1 MNIRYV
7 YTRKRADFGKQCNFS
22 DRASEIHADIPPN
35 PELAEKFILRNP
47 VSRGIQHASEM
58 SEHEVNT
65 ERVLSEV
72 RGINHTEGGWP
83 KDVNYNE
90 PEQVQR
96 YRKKIEKDELYT
108 VTLHALASS
117 VEHCIKQN
125 NALNIYEE
133 YFNDIDYDASEEP
146 PSARIVNVF
155 RDINDIKR
163 TAAYVSW
170 FPEGPTK
177 IAVAYSNI
185 GFLENGADVS
195 TDSYIWDFSNP
206 NRPDLVL
213 SPPSSLVCVEFNP
226 KDSHTLVGGCHNGQ
240 LCLWDRRKGSLPA
253 ELSPVE
259 NSHRDPAWQVIWI
272 QSKTGTE
279 FFSASTDGQVLWW
292 DVRKMN
298 EPTEILYLDP
308 TKNQELN
315 CSVGAYALEYE
326 PTIPTKFMAGTEQGM
341 IISCNRKG
349 KSPAE
354 KVAAVFSGHKGP
366 VYALQRNPFFTK
378 FFLSVGDWSARIWS
392 EDMKD
397 DPIMW
402 TPYHDSGAT
411 DGRWSPVRPA
421 LFFMTRLNGCLEIW
435 DYVFKQ
441 REPALTIKV
450 SDDSLHCVRVN
461 EEGQLVA
468 VGSHSGVTTIL
479 ELSDGFTTAAKN
491 EKATVGAMFERETH
505 REKIL
510 ETRAK
515 ELRVKEKQRAM
526 AEAAAAGAPPVY
538 TQGSRPFEG
547 ATENAEKAEKAEVAD
562 GETLVKKAEDKEE
575 EEEKE
580 EGEASAE
587 ELLSPE
593 ELLNKVEQDF
603 FETIDEERRKRERDN
618 SERSRRLESLNGA
631 GDEGEEEEEEEEE
644 DEATA
649 DEQDGNEEGEDSEGE
664 EEDEEDIEGEAR
676 RIEGEGLAVGATDGA
691 ETSDRAPPEEN
702 EVIGKGG

>member
-1 MNIRYV
+1 
-7 YTRKRADFGKQCNFS
+7 
-22 DRASEIHADIPPN
+22 
-35 PELAEKFILRNP
+35 
-47 VSRGIQHASEM
+47 
-58 SEHEVNT
+58 
-65 ERVLSEV
+65 
-72 RGINHTEGGWP
+72 
-83 KDVNYNE
+83 
-90 PEQVQR
+90 
-96 YRKKIEKDELYT
+96 
-108 VTLHALASS
+108 
-117 VEHCIKQN
+117 
-125 NALNIYEE
+125 
-133 YFNDIDYDASEEP
+133 
-146 PSARIVNVF
+146 
-155 RDINDIKR
+155 
-163 TAAYVSW
+163 
-170 FPEGPTK
+170 
-177 IAVAYSNI
+177 
-185 GFLENGADVS
+185 
-195 TDSYIWDFSNP
+195 
-206 NRPDLVL
+206 
-213 SPPSSLVCVEFNP
+213 
-226 KDSHTLVGGCHNGQ
+226 
-240 LCLWDRRKGSLPA
+240 
-253 ELSPVE
+253 
-259 NSHRDPAWQVIWI
+259 
-272 QSKTGTE
+272 
-279 FFSASTDGQVLWW
+279 
-292 DVRKMN
+292 
-298 EPTEILYLDP
+298 
-308 TKNQELN
+308 
-315 CSVGAYALEYE
+315 
-326 PTIPTKFMAGTEQGM
+326 M

-547 ATENAEKAEKAEVAD
+547 ATIKYRIA
-562 GETLVKKAEDKEE
+562 GTIKKRGIPD
-575 EEEKE
+575 
-580 EGEASAE
+580 
-587 ELLSPE
+587 LIPLSSP
-593 ELLNKVEQDF
+593 QD
-603 FETIDEERRKRERDN
+603 
-618 SERSRRLESLNGA
+618 
-631 GDEGEEEEEEEEE
+631 
-644 DEATA
+644 
-649 DEQDGNEEGEDSEGE
+649 
-664 EEDEEDIEGEAR
+664 
-676 RIEGEGLAVGATDGA
+676 
-691 ETSDRAPPEEN
+691 
-702 EVIGKGG
+702 